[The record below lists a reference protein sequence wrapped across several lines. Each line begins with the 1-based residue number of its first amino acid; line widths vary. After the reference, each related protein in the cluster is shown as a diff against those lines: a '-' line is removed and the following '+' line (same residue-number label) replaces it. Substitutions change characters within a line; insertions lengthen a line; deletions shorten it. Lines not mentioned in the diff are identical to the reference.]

1 MNIRLPFGFE
11 IRNSSET
18 DPSFVSPNSQD
29 GALEQIQS
37 GAGFFGYSFNS
48 NQIPKSEVD
57 QINRYRQITQ
67 VAEVNDAI
75 EEIVADAITIS
86 DIDDIVKINIVNAK
100 KEIPKQIQQ
109 AIEDEFRNIYT
120 LLDFNTRG
128 YDIFRQ
134 WYIDGRDYRHIVVD
148 ENAIQEGIKDIRWI
162 DPRKIKKVRELTKQ
176 RNAGGVEIITEVN
189 EYFVYNDSGI
199 ASGTDGIRLSPDTI
213 AYTPSGLNDE
223 NGNVVGYLHQSIKP
237 ANMLKYLED
246 SVVIYMLT
254 RAPDRRVFYIDV
266 ADLPKS
272 KAEQYVQDV
281 MNKYRNKVVYDS
293 TTGSIKDD
301 RQNFTMMEDYW
312 LPRRSNGRST
322 EITTLPGMQGIGMEP
337 VQYFLNKLLKS
348 LNVPASRINAE
359 SQFSIGRDSQV
370 TRDEVKFAKFVDRLR
385 RQFCN
390 MFDQLLR
397 VQLVL
402 KGVILPEDWN
412 LIKSKIKYVFAQ
424 DNYFSELKDNEI
436 LEGRL
441 NMLDRMQPYIGTF
454 FTEEYV
460 KEKILRLST
469 EDQDTLD
476 VEMGQEMA
484 AVQKRTRKVNDG
496 K

>member
-11 IRNSSET
+11 IRNTTEN
-18 DPSFVSPNSQD
+18 DPSFVTPNSQD

-48 NQIPKSEVD
+48 NQVPKSEVD
-57 QINRYRQITQ
+57 QINRYRQVSQI
-67 VAEVNDAI
+67 AEVNDAI
-75 EEIVADAITIS
+75 EEIIADAITIS
-86 DIDDIVKINIVNAK
+86 DIDDIVKIDLVNAK
-100 KEIPKQIQQ
+100 REIPKAIQI
-109 AIEDEFRNIYT
+109 AIEQEFKNIYT
-120 LLDFNTRG
+120 LLDFNSKG

-148 ENAIQEGIKDIRWI
+148 ENAISEGIKDIRWI
-162 DPRKIKKVRELTKQ
+162 DPRKIKKVREITKQ
-176 RNAGGVEIITEVN
+176 RNAGGVEIVTDVH

-199 ASGTDGIRLSPDTI
+199 ASGTDGIKLSPDVI

-223 NGNVVGYLHQSIKP
+223 NGNVIGYLHQAIKP

-322 EITTLPGMQGIGMEP
+322 EITTLPGMQGIGMDP

-359 SQFSIGRDSQV
+359 SQFSLGRDSQI

-402 KGVILPEDWN
+402 KGVILPEDWD
-412 LIKSKIKYVFAQ
+412 LIRSKIKYIFAQ
-424 DNYFSELKDNEI
+424 DNYFAEMKENEI
-436 LEGRL
+436 FEQRL
-441 NMLDRMQPYIGTF
+441 NMLDRIQPYVGQY

-469 EDQDTLD
+469 EDQDDLEAD
-476 VEMGQEMA
+476 FEVEMSSTPKNKKG
-484 AVQKRTRKVNDG
+484 
-496 K
+496 